1 MRDITRGHEDMRSRI
16 TSRVV
21 KAAATVVAALSFGT
35 AAVSYSIATSAPA
48 TAPASHAVSQDHL
61 DNTPWG

>member
-1 MRDITRGHEDMRSRI
+1 MKSRI

-21 KAAATVVAALSFGT
+21 KAAAAIVAALSFGT
-35 AAVSYSIATSAPA
+35 AAISYSAATSALAAAPA
-48 TAPASHAVSQDHL
+48 TAVHAVSQDHL